1 MSHVTWEEYKAW
13 LGPELKGPLPA
24 GPAPE
29 LRALS
34 TDTRTVKA
42 GQWFVPIA
50 GERFD
55 GHEFIA
61 DAMRQGAEGFFY
73 AAARKSEIP
82 AEILAK
88 GLPVGEPLAAF
99 QKLGA
104 GWRLSLKRLKLI
116 GLTGSTGKT
125 TTKEMLSQVLRVAGP
140 TFATHASFNNEVGV
154 PKTLQNLSPEHQY
167 AALEFGARMPGNIKF
182 LCEMAAPDVVG
193 LVNVGIAHL
202 GIFGS
207 VENLLNTKLE
217 IFRDSPRH
225 AVQVAYADDHRIV
238 NGAKN
243 TGKKTLTF
251 GKDAAA
257 DVRLVDSLWQAGN
270 GTMTV
275 KLSLLG
281 RSLEIPFGVAHEVF
295 PINAAAAAALATAA
309 GVSSADIVKG
319 LSGFRGVKGRYQVHQ
334 VGKLVLIDD
343 TYNANPDS
351 MRAGLTTLG
360 RAFSG
365 KKLVLVLGDML
376 ELGDTSPEEHRKIG
390 KERVAPLSP
399 ELLITVGLDAL
410 HIAEGA
416 KAAGLAAGNIRS
428 VATIDE
434 LDAAGFDY
442 EKAGDVLYAKGSNGI
457 KLGRL
462 VDRLLGAP

>member
-1 MSHVTWEEYKAW
+1 MTWNDYAKW
-13 LGPELKGPLPA
+13 LGDELKGPPPSV
-24 GPAPE
+24 PAPE
-29 LRALS
+29 LKALS

-42 GQWFVPIA
+42 GQWFVPIT

-55 GHEFIA
+55 GHKFLA
-61 DAMRQGAEGFFY
+61 DAVKQGADGFFY
-73 AAARKSEIP
+73 AVSRVAEVP
-82 AEILAK
+82 AEIRAK
-88 GLPVGEPLAAF
+88 GLAVGEPLAAF
-99 QKLGA
+99 QKAAA
-104 GWRLSLKRLKLI
+104 GWRVSLKGLKLI

-125 TTKEMLSQVLRVAGP
+125 TTKEMLSQILKAAGP

-154 PKTLQNLSPEHQY
+154 PKTLQNLGPEHRY

-193 LVNVGIAHL
+193 LVNVGITHL

-217 IFRDSPRH
+217 IFRDSPKH
-225 AVQVAYADDHRIV
+225 AVQVAFADDPRIV
-238 NGAKN
+238 AGAQK
-243 TGKKTLTF
+243 TGKSTLTF
-251 GKDAAA
+251 GRDPKASVA
-257 DVRLVDSLWQAGN
+257 LIDSVWQAGN
-270 GTMTV
+270 GKMTV
-275 KLSLLG
+275 KLKILG
-281 RSLEIPFGVAHEVF
+281 KDFEIPFGVAHEVF
-295 PINAAAAAALATAA
+295 PINAAAAAALAVAA
-309 GVSSADIVKG
+309 GVNTVDVVKG
-319 LSGFRGVKGRYQVHQ
+319 LAGFRGVKGRYQVHQ
-334 VGKLVLIDD
+334 VGPMILVDD

-351 MRAGLTTLG
+351 MRAGLTTIG

-376 ELGDTSPEEHRKIG
+376 ELGDTSPEEHRKVG

-399 ELLITVGLDAL
+399 ELLITVGPDAR

-416 KAAGLAAGNIRS
+416 KAAGVPSGRIRS
-428 VATIDE
+428 FASIDE
-434 LDAAGFDY
+434 LEAAQVDY
-442 EKAGDVLYAKGSNGI
+442 AGVGDVLYAKGSNGI

>member
-1 MSHVTWEEYKAW
+1 MSRVTWQDYQAW
-13 LGPELKGPLPA
+13 LGSELKGPVPSA
-24 GPAPE
+24 AAPE
-29 LRALS
+29 LKALS

-42 GQWFVPIA
+42 GQWFVPIT
-50 GERFD
+50 GEKFD
-55 GHEFIA
+55 GHKFLA
-61 DAMRQGAEGFFY
+61 DAVRQGADGFFY
-73 AAARKSEIP
+73 AASRKAEIP
-82 AEILAK
+82 KDILGK
-88 GLPVGEPLAAF
+88 GLAVGEPLAAF
-99 QKLGA
+99 QRLAA
-104 GWRLSLKRLKLI
+104 GWRLSLKDLKLI

-125 TTKEMLSQVLRVAGP
+125 TTKEMLSAVLKSAGP

-154 PKTLQNLSPEHQY
+154 PKTLQNLEPGHRY

-182 LCEMAAPDVVG
+182 LCEMASPDVVG
-193 LVNVGIAHL
+193 LVNVGVTHL

-217 IFRDSPRH
+217 IFRDSPKH
-225 AVQVAYADDHRIV
+225 AVQVAFADDPRIV
-238 NGAKN
+238 AGAAK

-251 GKDAAA
+251 GRDAKA
-257 DVRLVDSLWQAGN
+257 DVRLLDSPWQTGS

-281 RSLEIPFGVAHEVF
+281 KALEVPFGVAHEVF

-309 GVSSADIVKG
+309 GVVSDDIVKG

-334 VGKLVLIDD
+334 VGRLVLVDD

-351 MRAGLTTLG
+351 MRAGLTTVG

-376 ELGDTSPEEHRKIG
+376 ELGETSAEEHRKVG
-390 KERVAPLSP
+390 KDRVAPLSP
-399 ELLITVGLDAL
+399 ELLITVGPDAR

-416 KAAGLAAGNIRS
+416 KAGGVPAGRIRS
-428 VATIDE
+428 FASIDE
-434 LDAAGFDY
+434 LEAAQVDY
-442 EKAGDVLYAKGSNGI
+442 AKTGDVLYAKASNGI